1 MRRVG
6 LLLFCLPVAAGLLQ
20 ASAIFS
26 LIISDSPPA
35 ANQTSEI
42 DVQDV
47 SGPTACMPSN
57 FPQPDTV
64 CSNIFIRSGT
74 LHVTFADATTGTA
87 TLGGSLPV
95 NGDLNPV
102 PEFTFPISPEIVAL
116 TFDGTFSTDAVLQNT
131 TLTLFDGS
139 TFAASPDFSASL
151 DFATNPDCSPGNCF
165 VTVSANA
172 ATTTVPDPNSLSLV
186 LCGLLLLVIPIF
198 RKARQL
204 DQ

>member
-1 MRRVG
+1 MRRIG
-6 LLLFCLPVAAGLLQ
+6 RILFCLPAVVGLLH

-26 LIISDSPPA
+26 LIVSEGSS
-35 ANQTSEI
+35 QSSEI

-47 SGPTACMPSN
+47 SGPAACMPAV
-57 FPQPDTV
+57 FPQPGTV

-87 TLGGSLPV
+87 TLSSSLPV
-95 NGDLNPV
+95 TGDLLSV
-102 PEFTFPISPEIVAL
+102 PEFMFPISPEIVAL
-116 TFDGTFSTDAVLQNT
+116 TLNGTFSTDAVLQNT

-139 TFAASPDFSASL
+139 TFVASPDFSASL
-151 DFATNPDCSPGNCF
+151 DFTTNPDCSPGNCF